1 MKRLLSIGL
10 VPQSTWYDNVRSRV
24 TQKTWKDIRY
34 TFVKGQCQYC
44 GYAKGKLFC
53 HEVWRYNVMRG
64 GRKRKYVQELT
75 GFEAVCFLCHSVHH
89 FGLAQVMA
97 REGRLDMS
105 ELIEHYCR
113 VNGCTK
119 EDFKHDLEEALL
131 DWTEKNRHKWTIDVS
146 YLDSLNIVGVRAWM
160 KTHPTDVARIKEGQ
174 RDVVQRN

>member
-53 HEVWRYNVMRG
+53 HEVWRYNVMKG
-64 GRKRKYVQELT
+64 GRKREYVQELT

-119 EDFKHDLEEALL
+119 EDFELDKKEAFELWEERSKHDWSV
-131 DWTEKNRHKWTIDVS
+131 DIS
-146 YLDSLNIVGVRAWM
+146 YLDSLGIVSIREWM
-160 KTHPTDVARIKEGQ
+160 RKHPSE
-174 RDVVQRN
+174 VQHLKNSYSDDLG